1 MRKNTIAII
10 DNYDSF
16 TYNLSHLVKEQGADV
31 TVYRNDC
38 FEPEQ
43 LDSYDKILLSPG
55 PGIPSEAGRLLDVI
69 RYYSGRKPL
78 LGVCLGHQ
86 AIAEHFG
93 AKLHNLPHPLHGKQ
107 GKLKVVKP
115 EDILLRG
122 LSCCETIGHY
132 HSWVIAWEELPEC
145 IEVTATDNENN
156 IMSFSHKNKPLYGLQ
171 FHPESFMTSCGKTI
185 VQNWLLS
192 LRSK

>member
-1 MRKNTIAII
+1 MNILLI
-10 DNYDSF
+10 DNRDSF
-16 TYNLSHLVKEQGADV
+16 VYNVKALIEQCNVADRV
-31 TVYRNDC
+31 DVVQN
-38 FEPEQ
+38 
-43 LDSYDKILLSPG
+43 DKIDFGRLGYYSGIVLSPG
-55 PGIPSEAGRLLDVI
+55 PGIPNEAADMPKLIDI
-69 RYYSGRKPL
+69 CENTHSI
-78 LGVCLGHQ
+78 LGICLGHQ

-115 EDILLRG
+115 DDILLRG

-132 HSWVIAWEELPEC
+132 HSWVVAWEELPEC

-156 IMSFSHKNKPLYGLQ
+156 IMSFSHKSKPLYGLQ

>member
-1 MRKNTIAII
+1 MNILLI
-10 DNYDSF
+10 DNRDSF
-16 TYNLSHLVKEQGADV
+16 VYNVKALIEQCNVADRV
-31 TVYRNDC
+31 DVVPN
-38 FEPEQ
+38 
-43 LDSYDKILLSPG
+43 DKIDFGRLGYYSGIVLSPG
-55 PGIPSEAGRLLDVI
+55 PGIPNEAADMPKLIDI
-69 RYYSGRKPL
+69 CENSHSI
-78 LGVCLGHQ
+78 LGICLGHQ

-122 LSCCETIGHY
+122 LSFCETIGHY
-132 HSWVIAWEELPEC
+132 HSWVVAWEKLPEC

-156 IMSFSHKNKPLYGLQ
+156 IMSFSHKSKPLYGLQ

>member
-1 MRKNTIAII
+1 MNILLI
-10 DNYDSF
+10 DNRDSF
-16 TYNLSHLVKEQGADV
+16 VYNVKALIEQCNVADRV
-31 TVYRNDC
+31 DVVPNDMID
-38 FEPEQ
+38 FGR
-43 LDSYDKILLSPG
+43 LGYYSGIVLSPG
-55 PGIPSEAGRLLDVI
+55 PGIPNEAADMPKLIDI
-69 RYYSGRKPL
+69 CENTHSI
-78 LGVCLGHQ
+78 LGICLGHQ

-132 HSWVIAWEELPEC
+132 HSWVVAWEELPEC

-156 IMSFSHKNKPLYGLQ
+156 IMSFSHKSKPLYGLQ

>member
-1 MRKNTIAII
+1 MNILLI
-10 DNYDSF
+10 DNRDSF
-16 TYNLSHLVKEQGADV
+16 VYNVKALIEQCNVADRV
-31 TVYRNDC
+31 DVVPN
-38 FEPEQ
+38 
-43 LDSYDKILLSPG
+43 DKIDFGRLGYYSGIVLSPG
-55 PGIPSEAGRLLDVI
+55 PGIPNEAADMPKLI
-69 RYYSGRKPL
+69 AICENTHSI
-78 LGVCLGHQ
+78 LGICLGHQ

-132 HSWVIAWEELPEC
+132 HSWVVAWEELPEC

-156 IMSFSHKNKPLYGLQ
+156 IMSFSHKSKPLYGLQ

>member
-1 MRKNTIAII
+1 MNILLI
-10 DNYDSF
+10 DNRDSF
-16 TYNLSHLVKEQGADV
+16 VYNVKALIEQCNVADRV
-31 TVYRNDC
+31 DVVPN
-38 FEPEQ
+38 
-43 LDSYDKILLSPG
+43 DKIDFGRLGYYSGIVLSPG
-55 PGIPSEAGRLLDVI
+55 PGVPNEAADMPKLIDI
-69 RYYSGRKPL
+69 CENTHSI
-78 LGVCLGHQ
+78 LGICLGHQ

-132 HSWVIAWEELPEC
+132 HSWVVAWEELPEC

-156 IMSFSHKNKPLYGLQ
+156 IMSFSHKSKPLYGLQ

>member
-1 MRKNTIAII
+1 MNILLI
-10 DNYDSF
+10 DNRDSF
-16 TYNLSHLVKEQGADV
+16 VYNVKALIEQCNVADRV
-31 TVYRNDC
+31 DVVPN
-38 FEPEQ
+38 
-43 LDSYDKILLSPG
+43 DKIDFGRLGYYSGIVLSPG
-55 PGIPSEAGRLLDVI
+55 PGIPNEAADMPKLIDI
-69 RYYSGRKPL
+69 CENTHSI
-78 LGVCLGHQ
+78 LGICLGHQ

-115 EDILLRG
+115 DDILLRG

-132 HSWVIAWEELPEC
+132 HSWVVAWEELPEC

-156 IMSFSHKNKPLYGLQ
+156 IMSFSHKSKPLYGLQ

>member
-1 MRKNTIAII
+1 MNILLI
-10 DNYDSF
+10 DNRDSF
-16 TYNLSHLVKEQGADV
+16 VYNVKALIEQCNVADRV
-31 TVYRNDC
+31 DVVPN
-38 FEPEQ
+38 
-43 LDSYDKILLSPG
+43 DKIDFGRLGYYSGIVLSPG
-55 PGIPSEAGRLLDVI
+55 PGIPNEAADMPKLIDI
-69 RYYSGRKPL
+69 CENTHSI
-78 LGVCLGHQ
+78 LGICLGHQ

-132 HSWVIAWEELPEC
+132 HSWVVAWEELPEC
-145 IEVTATDNENN
+145 NEVTATDNENN
-156 IMSFSHKNKPLYGLQ
+156 IMSFSHKSKPLYGLQ

>member
-1 MRKNTIAII
+1 MNILLI
-10 DNYDSF
+10 DNRDSF
-16 TYNLSHLVKEQGADV
+16 VYNVKALIEQCNVADRV
-31 TVYRNDC
+31 DVVPN
-38 FEPEQ
+38 
-43 LDSYDKILLSPG
+43 DKIDFGRLGYYSGIVLSPG
-55 PGIPSEAGRLLDVI
+55 PGIPNEAADMPKLIDI
-69 RYYSGRKPL
+69 CENTHSI
-78 LGVCLGHQ
+78 LGICLGHQ

-132 HSWVIAWEELPEC
+132 HSWVVAWEELPEC
-145 IEVTATDNENN
+145 IEVTTTDNENN
-156 IMSFSHKNKPLYGLQ
+156 IMSFSHKSKPLYGLQ

>member
-1 MRKNTIAII
+1 MNILLI
-10 DNYDSF
+10 DNRDSF
-16 TYNLSHLVKEQGADV
+16 VYNVKALIEQCNVADRV
-31 TVYRNDC
+31 DVVPN
-38 FEPEQ
+38 
-43 LDSYDKILLSPG
+43 DKIDFGRLGYYSGIVLSPG
-55 PGIPSEAGRLLDVI
+55 PGIPNEAADMPKLIDI
-69 RYYSGRKPL
+69 CENTHSI
-78 LGVCLGHQ
+78 LGICLGHQ

-115 EDILLRG
+115 DDILLRG

-132 HSWVIAWEELPEC
+132 HSWVVAWEELPKC

-156 IMSFSHKNKPLYGLQ
+156 IMSFSHKSKPLYGLQ

>member
-1 MRKNTIAII
+1 MNILLI
-10 DNYDSF
+10 DNRDSF
-16 TYNLSHLVKEQGADV
+16 VYNVKALIEQCNVADRV
-31 TVYRNDC
+31 DVVPN
-38 FEPEQ
+38 
-43 LDSYDKILLSPG
+43 DKIDFGRLNNYSGIVLSPG
-55 PGIPSEAGRLLDVI
+55 PGIPNEAADMPKLIDI
-69 RYYSGRKPL
+69 CENSHSI
-78 LGVCLGHQ
+78 LGICLGHQ

-132 HSWVIAWEELPEC
+132 HSWVVAWEELPEC

-156 IMSFSHKNKPLYGLQ
+156 IMSFSHKSKPLYGLQ
-171 FHPESFMTSCGKTI
+171 FHPESFMTSCGKKI

-192 LRSK
+192 LRTK

>member
-1 MRKNTIAII
+1 MNILLI
-10 DNYDSF
+10 DNRDSF
-16 TYNLSHLVKEQGADV
+16 VYNVKALIEQCNVADRV
-31 TVYRNDC
+31 DVVPN
-38 FEPEQ
+38 
-43 LDSYDKILLSPG
+43 DKIDFGRLGYYSGIVLSPG
-55 PGIPSEAGRLLDVI
+55 PGIPNEAADMPKLIDSCENTHSI
-69 RYYSGRKPL
+69 
-78 LGVCLGHQ
+78 LGICLGHQ

-132 HSWVIAWEELPEC
+132 HSWVVAWEELPEC

-156 IMSFSHKNKPLYGLQ
+156 IMSFSHKSKPLYGLQ
-171 FHPESFMTSCGKTI
+171 FHPESFMTSCGKKI

>member
-1 MRKNTIAII
+1 MNILLI
-10 DNYDSF
+10 DNRDSF
-16 TYNLSHLVKEQGADV
+16 VYNVKALIEQCNVADRV
-31 TVYRNDC
+31 DVVPN
-38 FEPEQ
+38 
-43 LDSYDKILLSPG
+43 DKIDFWRLGYYSGIVLSPG
-55 PGIPSEAGRLLDVI
+55 PGIPNEAADMPKLIDI
-69 RYYSGRKPL
+69 CENSHSI
-78 LGVCLGHQ
+78 LGICLGHQ

-132 HSWVIAWEELPEC
+132 HSWVVAWEELPEC

-156 IMSFSHKNKPLYGLQ
+156 IMSFSHKSKPLYGLQ

>member
-1 MRKNTIAII
+1 MNILLI
-10 DNYDSF
+10 DNRDSF
-16 TYNLSHLVKEQGADV
+16 VYNVKALIEQCNVADSV
-31 TVYRNDC
+31 DVVPN
-38 FEPEQ
+38 
-43 LDSYDKILLSPG
+43 DKIDFGRLGYYSGIVLSPG
-55 PGIPSEAGRLLDVI
+55 PGIPNEAADMPKLIDI
-69 RYYSGRKPL
+69 CENTHSI
-78 LGVCLGHQ
+78 LGICLGHQ

-132 HSWVIAWEELPEC
+132 HSWVVAWEELPKC

-156 IMSFSHKNKPLYGLQ
+156 IMSFSHKSKPLYGLQ

>member
-1 MRKNTIAII
+1 MNILLI
-10 DNYDSF
+10 DNRDSF
-16 TYNLSHLVKEQGADV
+16 VYNVKALIEQCNVADRV
-31 TVYRNDC
+31 DVVPN
-38 FEPEQ
+38 
-43 LDSYDKILLSPG
+43 DKIDFGRLNNYSGIVLSPG
-55 PGIPSEAGRLLDVI
+55 PGIPNEAADMPKLIDI
-69 RYYSGRKPL
+69 CENSHSI
-78 LGVCLGHQ
+78 LGICLGHQ

-122 LSCCETIGHY
+122 LSCRETIGHY
-132 HSWVIAWEELPEC
+132 HSWVVAWEELPEC

-156 IMSFSHKNKPLYGLQ
+156 IMSFSHKSKPLYGLQ

>member
-1 MRKNTIAII
+1 MNILLI
-10 DNYDSF
+10 DNRDSF
-16 TYNLSHLVKEQGADV
+16 VYNVKALIEECELADRV
-31 TVYRNDC
+31 DVVPN
-38 FEPEQ
+38 
-43 LDSYDKILLSPG
+43 DKIDFGRLGYYSGIVLSPG
-55 PGIPSEAGRLLDVI
+55 PGIPNEAADMPKLIDI
-69 RYYSGRKPL
+69 CENTHSI
-78 LGVCLGHQ
+78 LGICLGHQ

-132 HSWVIAWEELPEC
+132 HSWVVAWEELPEC

-156 IMSFSHKNKPLYGLQ
+156 IMSFSHKSKPLYGLQ

-192 LRSK
+192 LRTK

>member
-1 MRKNTIAII
+1 MNILLI
-10 DNYDSF
+10 DNRDSF
-16 TYNLSHLVKEQGADV
+16 VYNVKALIEQCNVADRV
-31 TVYRNDC
+31 DVVPN
-38 FEPEQ
+38 
-43 LDSYDKILLSPG
+43 DKIDFGRLGYYSGIVLSPG
-55 PGIPSEAGRLLDVI
+55 PGIPNEAADMPKLIDI
-69 RYYSGRKPL
+69 CENSHSI
-78 LGVCLGHQ
+78 LGICLGHQ
-86 AIAEHFG
+86 AIAEHFR

-132 HSWVIAWEELPEC
+132 HSWVVAWEELPEC

-156 IMSFSHKNKPLYGLQ
+156 IMSFSHKSKPLYGLQ

>member
-1 MRKNTIAII
+1 MNILLI
-10 DNYDSF
+10 DNRDSF
-16 TYNLSHLVKEQGADV
+16 VYNVKALIEQCNVADRV
-31 TVYRNDC
+31 DVVPN
-38 FEPEQ
+38 
-43 LDSYDKILLSPG
+43 DKIDFGRLGYYSGIVLSPG
-55 PGIPSEAGRLLDVI
+55 PGIPNEAADMPKLIDI
-69 RYYSGRKPL
+69 CENAHSI
-78 LGVCLGHQ
+78 LGICLGHQ

-132 HSWVIAWEELPEC
+132 HSWVVAWEELPEC

-156 IMSFSHKNKPLYGLQ
+156 IMSFSHKSKPLYGLQ

>member
-1 MRKNTIAII
+1 MNILLI
-10 DNYDSF
+10 DNRDSF
-16 TYNLSHLVKEQGADV
+16 VYNVKALIEQCNVADRV
-31 TVYRNDC
+31 DVVPN
-38 FEPEQ
+38 
-43 LDSYDKILLSPG
+43 DKIDFGRLGYYSGIVLSPG
-55 PGIPSEAGRLLDVI
+55 PGIPNEAADMPKLIDI
-69 RYYSGRKPL
+69 CKNTHSI
-78 LGVCLGHQ
+78 LGICLGHQ

-132 HSWVIAWEELPEC
+132 HSWVVAWEELPEC

-156 IMSFSHKNKPLYGLQ
+156 IMSFSHKSKPLYGLQ

>member
-1 MRKNTIAII
+1 MNILLI
-10 DNYDSF
+10 DNRDSF
-16 TYNLSHLVKEQGADV
+16 VYNVKALIEQCNVADRV
-31 TVYRNDC
+31 DVVPN
-38 FEPEQ
+38 
-43 LDSYDKILLSPG
+43 DKIDFGRLGYYSRIVLSPG
-55 PGIPSEAGRLLDVI
+55 PGIPNEAADMTKLIDI
-69 RYYSGRKPL
+69 CENTHSI
-78 LGVCLGHQ
+78 LGICLGHQ

-132 HSWVIAWEELPEC
+132 HSWVVAWEELPEC

-156 IMSFSHKNKPLYGLQ
+156 IMSFSHKSKPLYGLQ

>member
-1 MRKNTIAII
+1 MNILLI
-10 DNYDSF
+10 DNRDSF
-16 TYNLSHLVKEQGADV
+16 VYNVKALIEQCNVADRV
-31 TVYRNDC
+31 DVVPN
-38 FEPEQ
+38 
-43 LDSYDKILLSPG
+43 DKIDFGRLGYYSGIVLSPG
-55 PGIPSEAGRLLDVI
+55 PGIPNEAADMPKLIDI
-69 RYYSGRKPL
+69 CENSHSI
-78 LGVCLGHQ
+78 LGICLGHQ

-132 HSWVIAWEELPEC
+132 HSWVVAWEEMPEC

-156 IMSFSHKNKPLYGLQ
+156 IMSFSHKSKPLYGLQ

>member
-1 MRKNTIAII
+1 MNILLI
-10 DNYDSF
+10 DNRDSF
-16 TYNLSHLVKEQGADV
+16 VYNVKTLIEQCNVADRV
-31 TVYRNDC
+31 DVVPN
-38 FEPEQ
+38 
-43 LDSYDKILLSPG
+43 DKIDFGRLGYYSGIVLSPG
-55 PGIPSEAGRLLDVI
+55 PGIPNEAADMPKLIDI
-69 RYYSGRKPL
+69 CENSHSI
-78 LGVCLGHQ
+78 LGICLGHQ

-132 HSWVIAWEELPEC
+132 HSWVVAWEELPEC

-156 IMSFSHKNKPLYGLQ
+156 IMSFSHKSKPLYGLQ

>member
-1 MRKNTIAII
+1 MNILLI
-10 DNYDSF
+10 DNRDSF
-16 TYNLSHLVKEQGADV
+16 VYNVKALIEQCNVADRV
-31 TVYRNDC
+31 DVVPN
-38 FEPEQ
+38 
-43 LDSYDKILLSPG
+43 DKIDFGRLGYYSGIVLSPG
-55 PGIPSEAGRLLDVI
+55 PGIPNEAADMPKLIDI
-69 RYYSGRKPL
+69 CENTHSI
-78 LGVCLGHQ
+78 LGICLGHQ

-132 HSWVIAWEELPEC
+132 HSWVVAWEELPEC

-156 IMSFSHKNKPLYGLQ
+156 IMSFSHKSKPLYGLQ

-185 VQNWLLS
+185 EQNWLLS

>member
-1 MRKNTIAII
+1 MNILLI
-10 DNYDSF
+10 DNRDSF
-16 TYNLSHLVKEQGADV
+16 VYNVKALIEQCNVADRV
-31 TVYRNDC
+31 DVVPN
-38 FEPEQ
+38 
-43 LDSYDKILLSPG
+43 DKIDFGRLGYYSGIVLSPG
-55 PGIPSEAGRLLDVI
+55 PGIPNESADMPKLIDICENSHSI
-69 RYYSGRKPL
+69 
-78 LGVCLGHQ
+78 LGICLGHQ

-132 HSWVIAWEELPEC
+132 HSWVVAWEELPEC

-156 IMSFSHKNKPLYGLQ
+156 IMSFSHKSKPLYGLQ

-192 LRSK
+192 LHSK

>member
-1 MRKNTIAII
+1 MNILLI
-10 DNYDSF
+10 DNRDSF
-16 TYNLSHLVKEQGADV
+16 VYNVKALIEQCNVADRV
-31 TVYRNDC
+31 DVVPN
-38 FEPEQ
+38 
-43 LDSYDKILLSPG
+43 DKIDFGRLNNYSGIVLSPG
-55 PGIPSEAGRLLDVI
+55 PGIPSEAADMPKLIDI
-69 RYYSGRKPL
+69 CENSHSI
-78 LGVCLGHQ
+78 LGICLGHQ

-132 HSWVIAWEELPEC
+132 HSWVVDWEELPEC

-156 IMSFSHKNKPLYGLQ
+156 IMSFSHKSKPLYGLQ

>member
-1 MRKNTIAII
+1 MNILLI
-10 DNYDSF
+10 DNRDSF
-16 TYNLSHLVKEQGADV
+16 VYNVKALIEQCNVADRV
-31 TVYRNDC
+31 DVVPN
-38 FEPEQ
+38 
-43 LDSYDKILLSPG
+43 DKIDFGRLGYYSGIVLSPG
-55 PGIPSEAGRLLDVI
+55 PGIPNEAADMPKLIDI
-69 RYYSGRKPL
+69 CENTHSI
-78 LGVCLGHQ
+78 LGICLGHQ

-132 HSWVIAWEELPEC
+132 HSWVVAWEELPEC

-156 IMSFSHKNKPLYGLQ
+156 IMSFSHKSKPLYGLQ

>member
-1 MRKNTIAII
+1 MNILLI
-10 DNYDSF
+10 DNRDSF
-16 TYNLSHLVKEQGADV
+16 VYNVKALIEQCNVADRV
-31 TVYRNDC
+31 DVVPN
-38 FEPEQ
+38 
-43 LDSYDKILLSPG
+43 DKIDFGRLGYYSGIVLSPG
-55 PGIPSEAGRLLDVI
+55 PGIPNEAADMPKLIDI
-69 RYYSGRKPL
+69 CENTHSI
-78 LGVCLGHQ
+78 LGICLGHQ

-132 HSWVIAWEELPEC
+132 HSWVVSWEELPEC

-156 IMSFSHKNKPLYGLQ
+156 IMSFSHKSKPLYGLQ

>member
-1 MRKNTIAII
+1 MNILLI
-10 DNYDSF
+10 DNRDSF
-16 TYNLSHLVKEQGADV
+16 VYNVKALIEQCNVADRV
-31 TVYRNDC
+31 DVVPN
-38 FEPEQ
+38 
-43 LDSYDKILLSPG
+43 DKIDFGRLNNYSGIVLSPG
-55 PGIPSEAGRLLDVI
+55 PGIPNEAADMPKLIDI
-69 RYYSGRKPL
+69 CENSHSI
-78 LGVCLGHQ
+78 LGICLGHQ

-132 HSWVIAWEELPEC
+132 HSWVVAWEELPEC

-156 IMSFSHKNKPLYGLQ
+156 IMSFSHKSKPLYGLQ
-171 FHPESFMTSCGKTI
+171 FHPESFMTSCGKKI

>member
-1 MRKNTIAII
+1 MNILLI
-10 DNYDSF
+10 DNRDSF
-16 TYNLSHLVKEQGADV
+16 VYNVKALIEQCNVADRV
-31 TVYRNDC
+31 VVVPN
-38 FEPEQ
+38 
-43 LDSYDKILLSPG
+43 DKIDFGRLGYYSGIVLSPG
-55 PGIPSEAGRLLDVI
+55 PGIPNEAADMPKLIDI
-69 RYYSGRKPL
+69 CENTHSI
-78 LGVCLGHQ
+78 LGICLGHQ

-132 HSWVIAWEELPEC
+132 HSWVVAWEELPEC

-156 IMSFSHKNKPLYGLQ
+156 IMSFSHKSKPLYGLQ

>member
-1 MRKNTIAII
+1 MNILLI
-10 DNYDSF
+10 DNRDSF
-16 TYNLSHLVKEQGADV
+16 VYNVKALIEQCNVADRV
-31 TVYRNDC
+31 DVVPN
-38 FEPEQ
+38 
-43 LDSYDKILLSPG
+43 DKIDFGRLGYYSGIVLSPG
-55 PGIPSEAGRLLDVI
+55 PGIPNEAADMPKLIDI
-69 RYYSGRKPL
+69 CENTHSI
-78 LGVCLGHQ
+78 LGICLGHQ

-132 HSWVIAWEELPEC
+132 HSWVVAWEELPEC

-156 IMSFSHKNKPLYGLQ
+156 IMSFSHKSKPLYGLQ
-171 FHPESFMTSCGKTI
+171 FHPESFMTSCGKKI

-192 LRSK
+192 LRTK

>member
-1 MRKNTIAII
+1 MNILLI
-10 DNYDSF
+10 DNRDSF
-16 TYNLSHLVKEQGADV
+16 VYNVKALIEQCNVADRV
-31 TVYRNDC
+31 DVVPN
-38 FEPEQ
+38 
-43 LDSYDKILLSPG
+43 DKIDFGRLGYYSGIVLSPG
-55 PGIPSEAGRLLDVI
+55 PGIPNEAADMPKLIDI
-69 RYYSGRKPL
+69 CENSHSI
-78 LGVCLGHQ
+78 LGICLGHQ

-132 HSWVIAWEELPEC
+132 HSWVVDWEELPEC

-156 IMSFSHKNKPLYGLQ
+156 IMSFSHKSKPLYGLQ

>member
-1 MRKNTIAII
+1 MNILLI
-10 DNYDSF
+10 DNRDSF
-16 TYNLSHLVKEQGADV
+16 VYNVKALIEQCNVADRV
-31 TVYRNDC
+31 DVVPN
-38 FEPEQ
+38 
-43 LDSYDKILLSPG
+43 DKIDFGRLGYYSGIVLSPG
-55 PGIPSEAGRLLDVI
+55 PGIPNEAADMPKLIDI
-69 RYYSGRKPL
+69 CENSHSI
-78 LGVCLGHQ
+78 LGICLGHQ

-132 HSWVIAWEELPEC
+132 HSWVVAWEELPEC

-156 IMSFSHKNKPLYGLQ
+156 IMSFSHKSKPLYGLQ

-192 LRSK
+192 LRTK

>member
-1 MRKNTIAII
+1 MNILLI
-10 DNYDSF
+10 DNRDSF
-16 TYNLSHLVKEQGADV
+16 VYNVKALIEQCNVADRV
-31 TVYRNDC
+31 DVVQN
-38 FEPEQ
+38 
-43 LDSYDKILLSPG
+43 DKIDFGRLGDYSGIVLSPG
-55 PGIPSEAGRLLDVI
+55 PGIPNEAADMPKLIDI
-69 RYYSGRKPL
+69 CENTHSI
-78 LGVCLGHQ
+78 LGICLGHQ

-115 EDILLRG
+115 DDILLRG

-132 HSWVIAWEELPEC
+132 HSWVVAWEELPEC

-156 IMSFSHKNKPLYGLQ
+156 IMSFSHKSKPLYGLQ

>member
-1 MRKNTIAII
+1 MNILLI
-10 DNYDSF
+10 DNRDSF
-16 TYNLSHLVKEQGADV
+16 VYNVKALIEQCNVADRV
-31 TVYRNDC
+31 DVVPN
-38 FEPEQ
+38 
-43 LDSYDKILLSPG
+43 DKIDFGRLGYYSGIVLSPG
-55 PGIPSEAGRLLDVI
+55 PGIPNEAADMPKLIDI
-69 RYYSGRKPL
+69 CENTHSI
-78 LGVCLGHQ
+78 LGICLGHQ

-156 IMSFSHKNKPLYGLQ
+156 IMSFSHKSKPLYGLQ

>member
-1 MRKNTIAII
+1 MNILLI
-10 DNYDSF
+10 DNRDSF
-16 TYNLSHLVKEQGADV
+16 VYNVKALIEQCNVADRV
-31 TVYRNDC
+31 DVVPN
-38 FEPEQ
+38 
-43 LDSYDKILLSPG
+43 DKIDFGRLDYYSGIVLSPG
-55 PGIPSEAGRLLDVI
+55 PGIPNEAADMPKLIDI
-69 RYYSGRKPL
+69 CENSHSI
-78 LGVCLGHQ
+78 LGICLGHQ

-132 HSWVIAWEELPEC
+132 HSWVVAWEELPEC

-156 IMSFSHKNKPLYGLQ
+156 IMSFSHKSKPLYGLQ
-171 FHPESFMTSCGKTI
+171 FHPESFMTSCGKKI

>member
-1 MRKNTIAII
+1 MNILLI
-10 DNYDSF
+10 DNRDSF
-16 TYNLSHLVKEQGADV
+16 VYNVKALIEQCNVADRV
-31 TVYRNDC
+31 DVVPN
-38 FEPEQ
+38 
-43 LDSYDKILLSPG
+43 DKIDFGRLGYYSGIVLSPG
-55 PGIPSEAGRLLDVI
+55 PGIPNEAADMPKLIDI
-69 RYYSGRKPL
+69 CENSHSI
-78 LGVCLGHQ
+78 LGICLGHQ

-132 HSWVIAWEELPEC
+132 HSWVGAWEELPEC

-156 IMSFSHKNKPLYGLQ
+156 IMSFSHKSKPLYGLQ

>member
-1 MRKNTIAII
+1 MNILLI
-10 DNYDSF
+10 DNRDSF
-16 TYNLSHLVKEQGADV
+16 VYNVKALIEQCNVADRV
-31 TVYRNDC
+31 DVVPN
-38 FEPEQ
+38 
-43 LDSYDKILLSPG
+43 DKIDFGRLGYYSGIVLSPG
-55 PGIPSEAGRLLDVI
+55 PGIPNEAADMPKLIDI
-69 RYYSGRKPL
+69 CENTHSI
-78 LGVCLGHQ
+78 LGICLGHQ

-122 LSCCETIGHY
+122 LSCYETIGHY
-132 HSWVIAWEELPEC
+132 HSWVVAWEELPEC

-156 IMSFSHKNKPLYGLQ
+156 IMSFSHKSKPLYGLQ

>member
-1 MRKNTIAII
+1 MNILLI
-10 DNYDSF
+10 DNRDSF
-16 TYNLSHLVKEQGADV
+16 VYNVKALIEQCNVADRV
-31 TVYRNDC
+31 DVVPN
-38 FEPEQ
+38 
-43 LDSYDKILLSPG
+43 DKIDFGRLGYYSGIVLSPG
-55 PGIPSEAGRLLDVI
+55 PGIPNEAADMPKLIDI
-69 RYYSGRKPL
+69 CENTHSI
-78 LGVCLGHQ
+78 LGICLGHQ

-115 EDILLRG
+115 DDILLRG

-132 HSWVIAWEELPEC
+132 HSWVVAWEELPEC

-156 IMSFSHKNKPLYGLQ
+156 IMSFSHKSKPLYGLQ
-171 FHPESFMTSCGKTI
+171 FHPESFMSSCGKTI

>member
-1 MRKNTIAII
+1 MNILLI
-10 DNYDSF
+10 DNRDSF
-16 TYNLSHLVKEQGADV
+16 VYNVKALIEECELADRV
-31 TVYRNDC
+31 DVVPN
-38 FEPEQ
+38 
-43 LDSYDKILLSPG
+43 DKIDFGSLNNYSGIVLSPG
-55 PGIPSEAGRLLDVI
+55 PGIPSEAAMMPKVI
-69 RYYSGRKPL
+69 EHCENSHSI
-78 LGVCLGHQ
+78 LGICLGHQ

-122 LSCCETIGHY
+122 LSCRETIGHY
-132 HSWVIAWEELPEC
+132 HSWMVAWEELPEC

-156 IMSFSHKNKPLYGLQ
+156 IMSFSHKSKPLYGLQ